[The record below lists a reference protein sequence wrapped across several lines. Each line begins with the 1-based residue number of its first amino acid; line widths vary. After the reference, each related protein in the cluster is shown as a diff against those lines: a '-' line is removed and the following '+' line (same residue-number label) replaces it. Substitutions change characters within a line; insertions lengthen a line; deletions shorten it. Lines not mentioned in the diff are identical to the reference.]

1 MSGKG
6 LKIKRHR
13 VVLRDNI
20 QGITKGSIRKLA
32 RRGGVKRLS
41 GLVYEEVRGC
51 LKDFLTVII
60 RDTVLYV
67 DHAKRTTVT
76 VLDVIHALK
85 KNNRPIYGV
94 EL

>member
-13 VVLRDNI
+13 TVFRDNI

-76 VLDVIHALK
+76 VLDVIHALR